1 MAGSNEYKFVQ
12 IVLNFFFRCYW
23 GTILCLL
30 NLFWLILL
38 FVFYSY
44 QAIESIKNKDALL
57 YIIYNFSWVI
67 HVVHAI
73 DWIVNFFHDRKLFVQ
88 IFQGYRKFYRYLLAD
103 MSDKSVIKFTWKTFV
118 SWEIMFYIAAAVLV
132 FKSYY
137 DRFFSGSDFGK
148 RLHLIFL

>member
-1 MAGSNEYKFVQ
+1 M
-12 IVLNFFFRCYW
+12 
-23 GTILCLL
+23 LL
-30 NLFWLILL
+30 LL

-88 IFQGYRKFYRYLLAD
+88 IFQGYRKFYRYLFVLVGAFLLALLLRYLLAD

-137 DRFFSGSDFGK
+137 DRFFLSGRKKSS
-148 RLHLIFL
+148 FLLL

>member
-1 MAGSNEYKFVQ
+1 M
-12 IVLNFFFRCYW
+12 
-23 GTILCLL
+23 LL
-30 NLFWLILL
+30 LL

-88 IFQGYRKFYRYLLAD
+88 IFQGYRKFYRYL
-103 MSDKSVIKFTWKTFV
+103 F
-118 SWEIMFYIAAAVLV
+118 VLV
-132 FKSYY
+132 GAFLVALALQVLV
-137 DRFFSGSDFGK
+137 SGHVGQIRD
-148 RLHLIFL
+148 

>member
-1 MAGSNEYKFVQ
+1 MFATQS
-12 IVLNFFFRCYW
+12 ITLIFRCYW

-30 NLFWLILL
+30 NLFMMLLL

-44 QAIESIKNKDALL
+44 QAIESIKNKEALL

-137 DRFFSGSDFGK
+137 DRFSFV
-148 RLHLIFL
+148 LE

>member
-1 MAGSNEYKFVQ
+1 MM
-12 IVLNFFFRCYW
+12 L
-23 GTILCLL
+23 
-30 NLFWLILL
+30 LL

-44 QAIESIKNKDALL
+44 QAIESIKNKEALL

-103 MSDKSVIKFTWKTFV
+103 MSDKSVLKFTWKTFV

-137 DRFFSGSDFGK
+137 DRFSFV
-148 RLHLIFL
+148 LE